1 MSEYNVVISLIEFK
15 LGLPSSDPKRIRK
28 TSLSELLQCTLG
40 YSGQP
45 ENARFRA
52 GKQIQ
57 RTLAIGKTV
66 VISVSLTNNGLWSWK
81 TGGNNNIAL
90 I

>member
-15 LGLPSSDPKRIRK
+15 LGLPSSDSKRIRK
-28 TSLSELLQCTLG
+28 TPPSQLLQYTRG

-52 GKQIQ
+52 GKH
-57 RTLAIGKTV
+57 
-66 VISVSLTNNGLWSWK
+66 IS
-81 TGGNNNIAL
+81 AL
-90 I
+90 VARRYNVH